1 MGPGDMKREAKKGRE
16 APRLFSFE
24 RSPSGMGGASNG
36 RGGGQGM
43 RPRSFLNE
51 SEVAGGW
58 REGCR

>member
-24 RSPSGMGGASNG
+24 RSPSGTGGAG
-36 RGGGQGM
+36 VKGM
-43 RPRSFLNE
+43 RPRSLFNE
-51 SEVAGGW
+51 SAVAGGW